1 MNFYNNGNTGLQ
13 VSGLSTDNKALWP
26 SHNTIKNCTSM
37 NNADRA
43 MEDADGFAAK
53 LTTGEGN
60 VFDGCIAAYNADD
73 GWDLFA
79 KAATGSIG
87 AVTIQNCVAYKNGY
101 LMLAAE
107 PVKKQSLQFPTVTCD
122 DDGNLSFSNVAVT
135 IAAGG
140 ADGLGGIALMLVLD
154 RKSVV

>member
-53 LTTGEGN
+53 LTTGEGQRLRRLHR
-60 VFDGCIAAYNADD
+60 C
-73 GWDLFA
+73 
-79 KAATGSIG
+79 
-87 AVTIQNCVAYKNGY
+87 
-101 LMLAAE
+101 
-107 PVKKQSLQFPTVTCD
+107 LQ
-122 DDGNLSFSNVAVT
+122 
-135 IAAGG
+135 
-140 ADGLGGIALMLVLD
+140 
-154 RKSVV
+154 RR

>member
-53 LTTGEGN
+53 LTTGEATSST
-60 VFDGCIAAYNADD
+60 AASLLTTPMTA
-73 GWDLFA
+73 GISSQRL
-79 KAATGSIG
+79 
-87 AVTIQNCVAYKNGY
+87 Q
-101 LMLAAE
+101 
-107 PVKKQSLQFPTVTCD
+107 PVPSARSPSRTASPTRTV
-122 DDGNLSFSNVAVT
+122 
-135 IAAGG
+135 I
-140 ADGLGGIALMLVLD
+140 
-154 RKSVV
+154 